1 MFNFFPYT
9 NFHELNADWILKKIT
24 EVGEGF
30 VNFTK
35 EIKTKFDTFTTDINN
50 SFSDFTSNMNKKFT
64 DFTNENTKK
73 VDELSVKIDNE
84 IEKIPDMVETNSKE
98 TLNQWKTDGTFNG
111 LIEQTYGALNFL
123 DDMSNKKILILG
135 DELST
140 YGETYKDRWTWS
152 FKSILENAN
161 ITLQSYATD
170 GATLSSQATKFKTST
185 FVPDILIVWCGIH
198 DVINQTAMS
207 SIRDSLNAI
216 QTKINALNPYC
227 QVYLFST
234 YKNAVLNVLIP
245 QTAYWRAFKNFATKN
260 GWTFVDA
267 FSSAPIITTEVD
279 TIKNKFYKTKTDK
292 YFDYSSAYAPIL
304 ARWILQVLISKTPT
318 PYGTYRETINAP
330 LLNPALNFTAAF
342 TQSTLNYVIFGTDII
357 KVRLIGNFSGTATGF
372 TPICTLPD
380 FLKPANIGI
389 RNLTAYETGENGD
402 DMFIAHVLSDGK
414 IEIASKPI
422 NSTQPARNTNI
433 SLEFIFDLL
442 SGD

>member
-9 NFHELNADWILKKIT
+9 NFHELNADWILKKVKEI
-24 EVGEGF
+24 GENVSHF
-30 VNFTK
+30 SE

-98 TLNQWKTDGTFNG
+98 TLNQWKTDGTFDR

-198 DVINQTAMS
+198 DVINQTAIS
-207 SIRDSLNAI
+207 SIYESLNAI

-234 YKNAVLNVLIP
+234 YKNSVFNILIP

-267 FSSAPIITTEVD
+267 YSCAPIITTVSD
-279 TIKNKFYKTKTDK
+279 TIKNKFYKTTTGK
-292 YFDYSSAYAPIL
+292 YFDYSSAYASIL
-304 ARWILQVLISKTPT
+304 AKWILQVLISKTPT
-318 PYGTYRETINAP
+318 PYGKYINKIPAN
-330 LLNPALNFTAAF
+330 LMNPAFNFTAAF
-342 TQSTLNYVIFGTDII
+342 APSDSNYVLFGTDSIQV
-357 KVRLIGNFSGTATGF
+357 KLIGNFSGTST
-372 TPICTLPD
+372 TYTTICTLPD
-380 FLKPANIGI
+380 FLIPTSTGTHF
-389 RNLTAYETGENGD
+389 LTAYESGDGD
-402 DMFIAHVLSDGK
+402 DMFKAQLLSNGK
-414 IEIASKPI
+414 IQIASIPI
-422 NSTQPARNTNI
+422 NSTVMAKNTNI
-433 SLEFIFDLL
+433 FLEFTIDILTNE
-442 SGD
+442 

>member
-9 NFHELNADWILKKIT
+9 NFHELNADWILKKVK
-24 EVGEGF
+24 EMGENVSHF
-30 VNFTK
+30 LE

-98 TLNQWKTDGTFNG
+98 TLNQWKTNGTFDR

-170 GATLSSQATKFKTST
+170 GDTLSSQATKFKTST

-198 DVINQTAMS
+198 DVINQTAIS
-207 SIRDSLNAI
+207 SIYDSLNTI
-216 QTKINALNPYC
+216 QAKINALNPYC

-234 YKNAVLNVLIP
+234 YKNSVFNVLIP

-260 GWTFVDA
+260 SWSFVDA
-267 FSSAPIITTEVD
+267 YSSAPIITTTVD
-279 TIKNKFYKTKTDK
+279 AIKNKFYKTTTGK

-304 ARWILQVLISKTPT
+304 AKWILQVLISKTPT
-318 PYGTYRETINAP
+318 PYGKYQNKIPGN
-330 LLNPALNFTAAF
+330 LMNPAFNFTAAF
-342 TQSTLNYVIFGTDII
+342 APSTANYIVFGTDFINM
-357 KVRLIGNFSGTATGF
+357 KLIGNFSGTSATY
-372 TPICTLPD
+372 TTICTLPD
-380 FLKPANIGI
+380 FLKPVELGTHFF
-389 RNLTAYETGENGD
+389 TAYESGDGD
-402 DMFIAHVLSDGK
+402 DMFKAQLLADGK
-414 IEIASKPI
+414 IQIASIPI
-422 NSTQPARNTNI
+422 NSTQLARNTNI
-433 SLEFIFDLL
+433 FLEISIDILNNE
-442 SGD
+442 

>member
-9 NFHELNADWILKKIT
+9 NFHELNADWILKKVK

-30 VNFTK
+30 SHLSE
-35 EIKTKFDTFTTDINN
+35 EIKTKMDTFTTDINK
-50 SFSDFTSNMNKKFT
+50 SYSDFTSDMNKKFT
-64 DFTNENTKK
+64 DFTTENTKK
-73 VDELSVKIDNE
+73 VNDLSVKIDNE

-111 LIEQTYGALNFL
+111 IVEQTYGALNFL
-123 DDMSNKKILILG
+123 DNISNKKILILG

-140 YGETYKDRWTWS
+140 YGEDYKDRWTWT
-152 FKSILENAN
+152 FKSILKNAN
-161 ITLQSYATD
+161 IDLQSYATNN
-170 GATLSSQATKFKTST
+170 ATLSSQVTKFKTST
-185 FVPDILIVWCGIH
+185 FSPDILIIWCGIH
-198 DVINQTAMS
+198 DVINQTS
-207 SIRDSLNAI
+207 ITSIRESLNTI
-216 QTKINALNPYC
+216 QTKINTLNPNC
-227 QVYLFST
+227 KVYLFST
-234 YKNAVLNVLIP
+234 YKNAVSNVLIP
-245 QTAYWRAFKNFATKN
+245 QTAYWRAFKNFTTKN
-260 GWTFVDA
+260 GWFFIDA
-267 FSSAPIITTEVD
+267 FSSAPIITTTVD
-279 TIKNKFYKTKTDK
+279 TIKNKFYKTTTGK

-304 ARWILQVLISKTPT
+304 ARWILQVLISETPT
-318 PYGTYRETINAP
+318 PYGIYRETINAS
-330 LLNPALNFTAAF
+330 LLNPALNFTAAI
-342 TQSTLNYVIFGTDII
+342 TQSMLNYVIFGTDII
-357 KVRLIGNFSGTATGF
+357 KVRLTGNFSGTATGF
-372 TPICTLPD
+372 TQICTLPD